1 MQKLENLKITDYN
14 DLKRLFEI
22 NSKNLNQLSRYV
34 LPDLND
40 MHNDEQIRQRSN
52 SLDRAV

>member
-40 MHNDEQIRQRSN
+40 MHNDE
-52 SLDRAV
+52 